1 MASLSKSERPKINIP
16 LRPLDYALEALAAIS
31 LLLLLGLAFLNYGQ
45 LPEQIPTHYNI
56 SGNPDG
62 FGSKTSFWVL
72 PLVGLVLYVFMTLI
86 NRRPEG
92 FNYLVKITPENAAVQ
107 YTMATR
113 VIRFMKAFVMLL
125 FAFLV
130 WRTIG
135 IVNGEAEG
143 LF

>member
-1 MASLSKSERPKINIP
+1 MAT
-16 LRPLDYALEALAAIS
+16 
-31 LLLLLGLAFLNYGQ
+31 LLLLLGLAMLNYGQ

-56 SGNPDG
+56 NGNPDG
-62 FGSKTSFWVL
+62 FGSKTSLWVL
-72 PLVGLVLYVFMTLI
+72 PLVGFVLYVIMTLI
-86 NRRPEG
+86 NRRPEN

-130 WRTIG
+130 WRTIS

>member
-1 MASLSKSERPKINIP
+1 MATLSKSERPKIIIP
-16 LRPLDYALEALAAIS
+16 LQTLDYALEALAVIS
-31 LLLLLGLAFLNYGQ
+31 LLMLLGLAMFNYGQ

-56 SGNPDG
+56 NGSPDG
-62 FGSKTSFWVL
+62 FGSKTTLWVL
-72 PLVGLVLYVFMTLI
+72 PIVGLLLYVLMTLI

-92 FNYLVKITPENAAVQ
+92 FNYLVIITPENAAVQ
-107 YTMATR
+107 YRMATR

-130 WRTIG
+130 WRTVS

>member
-1 MASLSKSERPKINIP
+1 MATLSKSERLKIIIP
-16 LRPLDYALEALAAIS
+16 LQIVDYALEALAVIS
-31 LLLLLGLAFLNYGQ
+31 LLMLWGLAMINYGQ

-56 SGNPDG
+56 NGSPEGS
-62 FGSKTSFWVL
+62 GSKSTLWVL
-72 PLVGLVLYVFMTLI
+72 PVVGLLLYVFMTLI

-92 FNYLVKITPENAAVQ
+92 FNYMVKITPENAAVQ
-107 YTMATR
+107 YRMATR

-130 WRTIG
+130 WRTVS
-135 IVNGEAEG
+135 IVNGEAKG

>member
-1 MASLSKSERPKINIP
+1 MATFSKSQRPKIYIP
-16 LRPLDYALEALAAIS
+16 LRPLDYALESLAAIS
-31 LLLLLGLAFLNYGQ
+31 LLLLLGLAFFSYGQ

-56 SGNPDG
+56 NGNPDG
-62 FGSKTSFWVL
+62 LGSKTALWVL
-72 PLVGLVLYVFMTLI
+72 PMVGFGLYIIMTLI

-107 YTMATR
+107 YSMATR

-130 WRTIG
+130 WRTIS
-135 IVNGEAEG
+135 IVYGEAEG